1 MRMALE
7 RHPGLG
13 GPLRA
18 GPRGGPGSRE
28 TGPDKLAQGGGSL
41 DYRPCWARRSKRYSG
56 ETRAALPPTGSTS
69 HGQRRGQMTS
79 RRFSGFRK
87 PRSLPTESGARPGC
101 PPAHTPCW
109 VLSQWLPPRP
119 RRPVT
124 QDTLGGCRASADQ
137 GRPASLPLPPSRVSA
152 AGPAPRLARPWEDC
166 GRPCGW
172 ARAQMLTPG
181 SSGIPPRGEFP
192 APKGQHFR
200 AEVGLPEAL
209 PPAPP
214 PPPGR
219 VSRSPQAEQSCPGR
233 GLQCPGS

>member
-109 VLSQWLPPRP
+109 VLSQWLPRPTSGDSGHPRG
-119 RRPVT
+119 V
-124 QDTLGGCRASADQ
+124 QSLCRS
-137 GRPASLPLPPSRVSA
+137 RPA
-152 AGPAPRLARPWEDC
+152 C
-166 GRPCGW
+166 
-172 ARAQMLTPG
+172 
-181 SSGIPPRGEFP
+181 
-192 APKGQHFR
+192 
-200 AEVGLPEAL
+200 L
-209 PPAPP
+209 PPAAPIQGQCSWASTSSGKALGGLRPP
-214 PPPGR
+214 LRVGPGPDAHTW
-219 VSRSPQAEQSCPGR
+219 VFGDPSPR
-233 GLQCPGS
+233 GVPGSQGPAFPG

>member
-18 GPRGGPGSRE
+18 GPRGGPGSRV

-109 VLSQWLPPRP
+109 VLSQWLPRPTSGDSGHPRG
-119 RRPVT
+119 V
-124 QDTLGGCRASADQ
+124 QSLCRS
-137 GRPASLPLPPSRVSA
+137 RPACLPPAAPSRVSA